1 METLNVGRAKLTWLK
16 GGVSYLDGG
25 AMFGVVPKA
34 LWTRK
39 YPVNELNQIEL
50 RTDPILI
57 QVDNKNI
64 LVDTGLGNNKFN
76 EKQTRN
82 FGIREESRI
91 EESLNEV
98 DLTIKDIDMILMT
111 HLHYDHAN
119 GLTKKTETGYQS
131 IYEGVPIYV
140 SQIEWDEMKN
150 PNIRSASTYF
160 EMNWQSV
167 VGQVQTFTEEFDV
180 LPGLKMIHTGGHSN
194 GHCIIIFEDE
204 HEGFIHMA
212 DIMPTHAHSNSL
224 WVLAYDDY
232 PMTSIFKKEK
242 WIPYGVEKD
251 LWFTFYHDA
260 YLRAAKLDEKGKVKE
275 ELKRLRYEYE

>member
-1 METLNVGRAKLTWLK
+1 METLKVGRANLTWLK
-16 GGVSYLDGG
+16 GGVTYLDGG

-34 LWTRK
+34 LWSKK

-50 RTDPILI
+50 RADPILMQI
-57 QVDNKNI
+57 DNKNI
-64 LVDTGLGNNKFN
+64 LIDSGLGNNKFTD
-76 EKQTRN
+76 KQIRN
-82 FGIREESRI
+82 FGVREESKI
-91 EESLNEV
+91 EESLSEIN
-98 DLTIKDIDMILMT
+98 LTIQDIDFILMT

-119 GLTKKTETGYQS
+119 GLTKRTEGGYTS
-131 IYEGVPIYV
+131 VFDGIPIYV
-140 SQIEWDEMKN
+140 SQIEWNEMQH

-160 EMNWQSV
+160 EMNWQPV
-167 VGQVQTFTEEFDV
+167 VEQIKTFTDEIEV
-180 LPGLKMIHTGGHSN
+180 LPGLKMVHTGGHSD
-194 GHCIIIFEDE
+194 GHSIIIFEDE
-204 HEGFIHMA
+204 EAGFIHMA

-242 WIPYGVEKD
+242 WIPYGVENE

-275 ELKRLRYEYE
+275 ELKRTRYDYN